1 MSVGYRRPDDCD
13 EVTSPADR
21 HGTSPYRLAVGI
33 MASQSTY
40 GKRKKKKKKKKEE
53 EKSRYVAP
61 FTADNSVYFKGQIT
75 LFTLKGGD
83 ARFRS
88 LWGTVNAKIKV
99 GSADNP

>member
-1 MSVGYRRPDDCD
+1 MSVGDRRPDDCD

-21 HGTSPYRLAVGI
+21 HGISPYRLAVGI

-40 GKRKKKKKKKKEE
+40 GKKERKKKKKEN
-53 EKSRYVAP
+53 KSRYVAP

-88 LWGTVNAKIKV
+88 LWGAYRERKN
-99 GSADNP
+99 